1 MTPRAI
7 AILAAVCFL
16 ACCLEA
22 SDAAETC
29 PDGSVY
35 EYETHGSGHPDYY
48 CVITSV
54 DAGERVLHLPA
65 VLEGYDVRTLAS
77 SAFDGC
83 PSEAI
88 VVPRNLKA
96 VEDGA
101 FDGCPALKDL
111 YFMGDRPEM
120 GAVPEGVKVHAMP
133 SAEGWEDAEAIR
145 TASSDGVEY
154 AFLPDGA
161 VAVGGSS
168 EDGRIVVHG
177 TIEGVKVSGV
187 AEYAFAGTMMD
198 DGNVKRR
205 ADVSVA
211 VLEEGLSGIG
221 QRAFYYCDLKEVSLP
236 GTLESIGDEA
246 FRACYLLEAAD
257 FPERL
262 GYIGFEAF
270 RECRALKS
278 LDVSARSVGEGAFYI
293 CDGLESVKVGTAVVP
308 RMFGYCSSLR
318 QVEFGSLDGGIGYGA
333 FNMCSSLLSV
343 SMPDGV
349 SEIGA
354 EAFRDCVSLRNVD
367 LNGTEGIGASA
378 FRGCASLESL
388 DLPSS
393 LSRLGRYAFAD
404 CLGLGDVH
412 ALGPAPEGDSTAFL
426 NVDAVVRCDKAYAKS
441 WEDSGFG
448 LEVEADRDGSAGFM
462 AVAALA
468 VFAAAVVAAVVLV
481 RRRKRENRFPG
492 SAEGGCHG
500 SHPARPRLL
509 DHIAIMS

>member
-1 MTPRAI
+1 MMFKAF
-7 AILAAVCFL
+7 AVLAAVCFL

-48 CVITSV
+48 CVVTSV
-54 DAGERVLHLPA
+54 VTDERTLHLPA

-77 SAFDGC
+77 PALDGC

-88 VVPRNLKA
+88 VVPKNLKT

-120 GAVPEGVKVHAMP
+120 GGVPGGVKVHAMP
-133 SAEGWEDAEAIR
+133 SAEGWEDAEVIR

-161 VAVGGSS
+161 MAVGGSS

-211 VLEEGLSGIG
+211 VLEDGLSGIG
-221 QRAFYYCDLKEVSLP
+221 QRAFYYCDLKDVSLP

-246 FRACYLLEAAD
+246 FRACYRLEGAELPQGLD
-257 FPERL
+257 
-262 GYIGFEAF
+262 YIGFEAF
-270 RECRALKS
+270 RECRSIKS
-278 LDVSARSVGEGAFYI
+278 LDVSARFVGDGAFYI
-293 CDGLESVKVGTAVVP
+293 CDGLESAKVGTSVVP

-318 QVEFGSLDGGIGYGA
+318 QVEFGSLDGEIGYGA
-333 FNMCSSLLSV
+333 FNRCSSLLSV
-343 SMPDGV
+343 DIPDGI
-349 SEIGA
+349 SKIGP
-354 EAFRDCVSLRNVD
+354 EAFRDCVSLKNVD
-367 LNGTEGIGASA
+367 LNGTEDIGASA
-378 FRGCASLESL
+378 FRGCTSLKSL

-393 LSRLGRYAFAD
+393 LSSLGRYAFAD

-412 ALGPAPEGDSTAFL
+412 ARGPAPEGDSTAFL
-426 NVDAVVRCDKAYAKS
+426 NVDAVVHCDKAYAKS

-448 LEVEADRDGSAGFM
+448 LEVETDRGGSSGFI
-462 AVAALA
+462 VIAALA
-468 VFAAAVVAAVVLV
+468 AFAAVVVAAVALV
-481 RRRKRENRFPG
+481 RRQKRE
-492 SAEGGCHG
+492 S
-500 SHPARPRLL
+500 
-509 DHIAIMS
+509 